1 MRHNDAQHYHVIP
14 STILPGGRPGETV
27 LELPRG
33 EGGSERG
40 HPELQS
46 CDFSQG
52 VRTSRT
58 PCEIS
63 HADPACEISC
73 APFLLSFFATREV
86 CSVGEKPTQGH
97 SGRKRHQWV
106 RNPPIYIYI
115 YIYICPWGPPPPGT
129 CDRGPAQTVCIYI
142 YGWIP
147 WPPCEVS
154 CPRSR
159 TRAQSRTPREI
170 IPACEKSQG

>member
-1 MRHNDAQHYHVIP
+1 MDWSLNHRPLRSPLHTRASPIP
-14 STILPGGRPGETV
+14 EPQP
-27 LELPRG
+27 
-33 EGGSERG
+33 
-40 HPELQS
+40 

-115 YIYICPWGPPPPGT
+115 YAPGGRRPREPAIGAPPPGP

-142 YGWIP
+142 YGWAP

-170 IPACEKSQG
+170 NPACEKSQG